1 VEWDLDGDGAFDTA
15 PSAAKSLSHRFAAA
29 GDFLVR
35 ARLTDA
41 QGAQAISSPLAVR
54 VIPPTL
60 AVDRV
65 PDGFRLS
72 WPSAANGFV
81 LHRATDAALST
92 WAPSDL
98 PLVFEQ
104 SRVSTTITNLLNVEF
119 FRLAR

>member
-1 VEWDLDGDGAFDTA
+1 
-15 PSAAKSLSHRFAAA
+15 
-29 GDFLVR
+29 
-35 ARLTDA
+35 LTDA